1 VFPAISPP
9 RPHAPAKVLEIFS
22 SGFGPTEE
30 STAPGLVIS
39 GADQASNPVS
49 VTVGGQSV
57 TILWAGLAAAGL
69 WQIQY
74 PASLHF
80 GRRKPCGPCVRER
93 SKQPNRCYTYRNR
106 LSDDCTTV
114 RYREPKQYQR
124 SKAGA

>member
-1 VFPAISPP
+1 MFPAIPPP

-22 SGFGPTEE
+22 TGFGPTEE
-30 STAPGLVIS
+30 SAAPGLVIS

-80 GRRKPCGPCVRER
+80 GRGNHAVPASVNGR
-93 SKQPNRCYTYRNR
+93 SSQTGAI
-106 LSDDCTTV
+106 LTV
-114 RYREPKQYQR
+114 I
-124 SKAGA
+124 G